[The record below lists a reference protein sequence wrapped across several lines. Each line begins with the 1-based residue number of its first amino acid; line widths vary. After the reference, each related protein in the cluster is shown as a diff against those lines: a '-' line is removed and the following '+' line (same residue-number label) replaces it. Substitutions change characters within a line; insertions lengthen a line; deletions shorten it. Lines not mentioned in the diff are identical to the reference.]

1 MTSWDLPP
9 SRYTDHLPLL
19 PPRAAH
25 AIQSC
30 PDVPEDIRALLTL
43 LDIQCSLLFQG
54 ADRPRPKPWPF
65 RLLQRPPREPPV
77 YYCLTRSWMDYC
89 TEAHFIGGSE
99 DEWREFIKLFVER
112 YPRERP

>member
-1 MTSWDLPP
+1 MTSCDVPP
-9 SRYTDHLPLL
+9 SRNADHLPPLS
-19 PPRAAH
+19 PRAAH

-43 LDIQCSLLFQG
+43 LDIQCALFQG
-54 ADRPRPKPWPF
+54 RGRPLPKPWPF
-65 RLLQRPPREPPV
+65 RFLLHPPREHPV
-77 YYCLTRSWMDYC
+77 CYCLTRSWMDYC